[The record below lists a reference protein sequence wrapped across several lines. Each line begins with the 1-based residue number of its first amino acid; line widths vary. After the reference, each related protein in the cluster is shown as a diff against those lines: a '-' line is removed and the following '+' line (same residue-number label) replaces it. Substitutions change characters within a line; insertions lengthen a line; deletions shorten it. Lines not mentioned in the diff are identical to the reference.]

1 MTGVVYRPVMEP
13 KGSAAGGGDLSD
25 CLRQPAPIAK
35 GSQEGTVDERS
46 VYQRARDYFRGFFAG
61 KPAEE
66 LRGYRQ
72 RLDAAREAIGRR
84 PGQKSW
90 LANQS
95 AVYFWA
101 LAQAVELDEAMR
113 RAGT

>member
-1 MTGVVYRPVMEP
+1 MSGGVIYRPVVGKP
-13 KGSAAGGGDLSD
+13 LAAEGGGETGP
-25 CLRQPAPIAK
+25 PAAK
-35 GSQEGTVDERS
+35 DERS
-46 VYQRARDYFRGFFAG
+46 DYQKAREHFRRFFAG
-61 KPAEE
+61 KSAEE

-72 RLDAAREAIGRR
+72 RLDAARAATGRR

-101 LAQAVELDEAMR
+101 LAQEIELDEAMR
-113 RAGT
+113 RAKGG

>member
-1 MTGVVYRPVMEP
+1 MYKPVVTTTRQEEAQPVR
-13 KGSAAGGGDLSD
+13 D
-25 CLRQPAPIAK
+25 
-35 GSQEGTVDERS
+35 TRS
-46 VYQRARDYFRGFFAG
+46 PYDRAREHYRRFFTG
-61 KPAEE
+61 KPVEE

-95 AVYFWA
+95 AVYFLA
-101 LAQAVELDEAMR
+101 LAQEIELDEAMR
-113 RAGT
+113 RAKGG